1 VSNRIQ
7 DEILFGLIAVK
18 EGFLT
23 QELLDQALDI
33 QERSTSTRGVTL
45 GHILVE
51 LGFLKAEQVHQIVA
65 IQNRNLAQRDP
76 NTGEQRADS
85 LFGRLAVKCG
95 FTTADRMHE
104 CVRLQAELARKG
116 SPARLGRLLVDK
128 GWLTEPQVHHILKL
142 QKTELIGCPKCGK
155 WYNLKSADLG
165 RVPPCKHCG
174 GPLSFLSEIF
184 SIDAEDLLAGAAETM
199 PDPASPADA
208 KRRTGETGK
217 R

>member
-1 VSNRIQ
+1 MSNRIQ

-128 GWLTEPQVHHILKL
+128 GRLPEMRQVVQPEVRRPGPCPPL
-142 QKTELIGCPKCGK
+142 QALRRPPLLPLRDLLHRRGG
-155 WYNLKSADLG
+155 SAG
-165 RVPPCKHCG
+165 GCG
-174 GPLSFLSEIF
+174 GD
-184 SIDAEDLLAGAAETM
+184 DARSGVPGGRETEN
-199 PDPASPADA
+199 
-208 KRRTGETGK
+208 RGNGETVRRPGG
-217 R
+217 RFVISGRPR